1 MRDAFREVWDQY
13 DVRMPYEPIVPEGQ
27 HLGTSR
33 EHDGA
38 VTGHLFD
45 EDNNLKGHAAWQW
58 VDEPEESYSPVYVES
73 PTRELTP
80 EERELIEQ
88 ATALLLALI
97 IIGVQAAAPRV
108 RRWWNQTA
116 LPVIRR
122 AWQRATRRN
131 AQPDVV
137 VEAEMVE
144 LLEVIEAEITPTP
157 EPGSELVADPQFTM
171 SSAEWATRY
180 RAMVAAAA
188 FQDEQARIL
197 KSAHVVDEFNELGA
211 EGDAELTPRAFAEHV
226 RSMLAA
232 NPDLLTDES
241 VAELQHILEKRVQ
254 KLGRSTQ

>member
-80 EERELIEQ
+80 EERELVEQ

-108 RRWWNQTA
+108 RRWWNSTA

-122 AWQRATRRN
+122 TWQRATRRN
-131 AQPDVV
+131 AEPA
-137 VEAEMVE
+137 VEVETVE
-144 LLEVIEAEITPTP
+144 LLEVIEAEITPNP
-157 EPGSELVADPQFTM
+157 EPGSELVVADPQFTM
-171 SSAEWATRY
+171 SSAEWAARY
-180 RAMVAAAA
+180 RAMIAAAA

-197 KSAHVVDEFNELGA
+197 KSAHVVDELNELSAG
-211 EGDAELTPRAFAEHV
+211 GDAELTPRAFAEHV

-232 NPDLLTDES
+232 KPDLLTDES
-241 VAELQHILEKRVQ
+241 VAELQHLLQRRVQ
-254 KLGRSTQ
+254 KTGRSAQ